1 MEAKRSLRASL
12 FAACAVAVAMAAPAP
27 KAEAQGIPQNIP
39 RKELLIL
46 ENPEGTIKNAGWFNI
61 WAINAGSQSN
71 GLQQAALD
79 TLWYIDPEKG
89 LDGVWDNSLA
99 SDKPVYNADFTQ
111 MTVKLRRGLFW
122 SDGVEFTSADVKAT
136 VDIQIKNPSMRFS
149 AVLNN
154 NVASVEA
161 PDEATVIFK
170 LKKPNSRF
178 HTNFTVRWG
187 AIWIL
192 PKHVFEKVEDPVK
205 FDFNK
210 PVTLGAYVLHS
221 YDPDGKWY
229 IWQRREDWK
238 RTSLGRYGEPGPK
251 YLAYVDPGPPD
262 KRVIAQLNHE
272 LDVIHDIAPEGMFTL
287 AKQSKSTRAWF
298 KGFPFA
304 HPDPTL
310 AGVIFNT
317 QVDHFKNRDVRW
329 ALTLMMDVKA
339 VVMAAYRGAATISA
353 IAVPPTG
360 GHPEAYHQPMES
372 WLTTFE
378 IDTGKRKIK
387 PYDATFGK
395 QITDMLRPSMG
406 DQIPT
411 DPAEIARGFGR
422 GWWKTDQ
429 QAATELLE
437 KAGYKKVSGQWMGPD
452 GKPFTVRLMVE
463 GDLRPV
469 MTRAGT
475 MIVQQW
481 KQAGIDAKI
490 DVAQG
495 TLLTRR
501 AAGDFDAF
509 IGWSVETWGGHQ
521 DLSYF
526 MDSWHSQF
534 LAEPGKPQPLRN
546 WQRWSNPELDKI
558 IEQTR
563 TIDFDDPKGVEL
575 GRDYVKLMTREMPII
590 PIMAY
595 NVFTA
600 MDHTYWTGFPT
611 AENPYAN
618 PVTNWGNSRYMF
630 VRLKPAN

>member
-1 MEAKRSLRASL
+1 MTRLRAWL
-12 FAACAVAVAMAAPAP
+12 LAAAILAAMPLSPMPAT
-27 KAEAQGIPQNIP
+27 AQGIPQNIP
-39 RKELLIL
+39 RNELLIL

-89 LDGVWDNSLA
+89 LDGPWYNSLA
-99 SDKPVYNADFTQ
+99 ADKPVYNADFTEMQ
-111 MTVKLRRGLFW
+111 VKLRRGLFW
-122 SDGVEFTSADVKAT
+122 SDGVEFSSADVKAT
-136 VDIQIKNPSMRFS
+136 VDIQVKNANMRFS
-149 AVLNN
+149 AVLAN
-154 NVASVEA
+154 NVAAVEA
-161 PDEATVIFK
+161 PDAETVIFK

-192 PKHVFEKVEDPVK
+192 PKHVFDKVEDPLK

-210 PVTLGAYVLHS
+210 PVTLGAYTLQS
-221 YDPDGKWY
+221 FDPDGKWY
-229 IWQRREDWK
+229 IWQLREDWQ
-238 RTSLGRYGEPGPK
+238 RTSLGSLGKPGPK
-251 YLAYVDPGPPD
+251 YLAYIDPGPPD

-287 AKQSKSTRAWF
+287 AKQDKGTRAWF
-298 KGFPFA
+298 KGFPYG

-310 AGVIFNT
+310 PAVIFNT
-317 QVDHFKNRDVRW
+317 QNENLKNRDVRW
-329 ALTLMMDVKA
+329 ALALMIDIKA
-339 VVMAAYRGAATISA
+339 VSMAAYRGAATISA

-360 GHPEAYHQPMES
+360 IHPEAYHKPMEA
-372 WLTTFE
+372 WLKDFE
-378 IDTGKRKIK
+378 IDTGKSKIK
-387 PYDATFGK
+387 PYDPTVGK
-395 QITDMLRPSMG
+395 QIADMLRPSMG
-406 DQIPT
+406 DQIPS
-411 DPAEIARGFGR
+411 DPAVVANSFGL
-422 GWWKTDQ
+422 GWWKPNV
-429 QAATELLE
+429 AAAGELLTR
-437 KAGYKKVSGQWMGPD
+437 AGFRKQGNQWLTPD
-452 GKPFTVRLMVE
+452 GKPFVVRLMVE

-481 KQAGIDAKI
+481 KQAGIDARI

-501 AAGDFDAF
+501 AAGDFDSF

-534 LAEPGKPQPLRN
+534 VAQPGQPQPLRN
-546 WQRWSNPELDKI
+546 WQRWSHPELDKI
-558 IEQTR
+558 IEDIR
-563 TIDFDDPKGVEL
+563 KIGFDDPKGIDL

-590 PIMAY
+590 PLMAY

-600 MDHTYWTGFPT
+600 MDQTYWTGYPT
-611 AENPYAN
+611 ADDPYAN

-630 VRLKPAN
+630 VRLKPTK

>member
-1 MEAKRSLRASL
+1 MTRLRAWLLAAALLVPTIS
-12 FAACAVAVAMAAPAP
+12 FAPVSAA
-27 KAEAQGIPQNIP
+27 AQGIPQNIP
-39 RKELLIL
+39 RNELLIL

-89 LDGVWDNSLA
+89 LDGPWYNSLA
-99 SDKPVYNADFTQ
+99 ADKPVYNADFTEMQ
-111 MTVKLRRGLFW
+111 VKLRRGLFW
-122 SDGVEFTSADVKAT
+122 SDGVEFSSADVKAT
-136 VDIQIKNPSMRFS
+136 VDIQVKNTNMRFS
-149 AVLNN
+149 AVLAN

-161 PDEATVIFK
+161 PDAETVIFK

-192 PKHVFEKVEDPVK
+192 PKHIFDKVEDPLK

-210 PVTLGAYVLHS
+210 PVTLGAYTLQS
-221 YDPDGKWY
+221 FDPDGKWY
-229 IWQRREDWK
+229 IWQLREDWQ
-238 RTSLGRYGEPGPK
+238 RTSLGSLGKPGPK

-287 AKQSKSTRAWF
+287 AKQDKGTRAWF
-298 KGFPFA
+298 KGFPYG

-310 AGVIFNT
+310 PAVIFNT
-317 QVDHFKNRDVRW
+317 QNENLKNRDVRW
-329 ALTLMMDVKA
+329 ALALMIDVKA
-339 VVMAAYRGAATISA
+339 VSMAAYRGAATISA

-360 GHPEAYHQPMES
+360 IHPEAYHKPMEA
-372 WLTTFE
+372 WLKDFE
-378 IDTGKRKIK
+378 IDTGKSKVK
-387 PYDATFGK
+387 PYDPTVGK
-395 QITDMLRPSMG
+395 QIADMLRPSMG
-406 DQIPT
+406 DQIPS
-411 DPAEIARGFGR
+411 DPAVVANSFGL
-422 GWWKTDQ
+422 GWWKTNV
-429 QAATELLE
+429 AAAGELLTR
-437 KAGYKKVSGQWMGPD
+437 AGFRKQGNQWLTPD
-452 GKPFTVRLMVE
+452 GKPFVVRLMVE

-481 KQAGIDAKI
+481 KQAGIDARI

-534 LAEPGKPQPLRN
+534 VAQPGQPQPLRN
-546 WQRWSNPELDKI
+546 WQRWTHPELDKI
-558 IEQTR
+558 IEDIR
-563 TIDFDDPKGVEL
+563 KIGFDDPKGVEL

-590 PIMAY
+590 PLMAY

-600 MDHTYWTGFPT
+600 MDQTYWTGFPT
-611 AENPYAN
+611 ADDPYAN

-630 VRLKPAN
+630 VRLKPAK

>member
-1 MEAKRSLRASL
+1 MTRLRAWL
-12 FAACAVAVAMAAPAP
+12 LAAALLAATMPLSPAPA
-27 KAEAQGIPQNIP
+27 AAQGIPQNIP
-39 RKELLIL
+39 RNELLIL

-89 LDGVWDNSLA
+89 LDGPWYNSLA
-99 SDKPVYNADFTQ
+99 ADKPVYNADFTEMQ
-111 MTVKLRRGLFW
+111 VKLRRGLFW
-122 SDGVEFTSADVKAT
+122 SDGVEFSSADVKAT
-136 VDIQIKNPSMRFS
+136 VDIQVKNANMRFS
-149 AVLNN
+149 AVLAN

-161 PDEATVIFK
+161 PDAETVIFK

-192 PKHVFEKVEDPVK
+192 PKHVFDKVEDPLK

-210 PVTLGAYVLHS
+210 PVTLGAYTLQS
-221 YDPDGKWY
+221 FDPDGKWY
-229 IWQRREDWK
+229 IWQLRDDWQ
-238 RTSLGRYGEPGPK
+238 RTSLGSLGKPGPK

-287 AKQSKSTRAWF
+287 AKQDKGTRAWF
-298 KGFPFA
+298 KGFPYG

-310 AGVIFNT
+310 PAVIFNT
-317 QVDHFKNRDVRW
+317 QNENLKNRDVRW
-329 ALTLMMDVKA
+329 ALALMIDVKA
-339 VVMAAYRGAATISA
+339 VSMAAYRGAATISA

-360 GHPEAYHQPMES
+360 IHPEAYHKPMEA
-372 WLTTFE
+372 WLKDFE
-378 IDTGKRKIK
+378 IDTGKSKVK
-387 PYDATFGK
+387 PYDPTVGK
-395 QITDMLRPSMG
+395 QIADLLRPSMG
-406 DQIPT
+406 EQIPS
-411 DPAEIARGFGR
+411 DPAVIANSFGL
-422 GWWKTDQ
+422 GWWKTNV
-429 QAATELLE
+429 AAAGELLTR
-437 KAGYKKVSGQWMGPD
+437 AGFRKQGNQWLTPD
-452 GKPFTVRLMVE
+452 GKPFVVRLMVE

-481 KQAGIDAKI
+481 KQAGIDARI

-534 LAEPGKPQPLRN
+534 VAPPGQPQPLRN
-546 WQRWSNPELDKI
+546 WQRWTHPELDKI
-558 IEQTR
+558 IEDIR
-563 TIDFDDPKGVEL
+563 RIGFDDPKGVEL

-590 PIMAY
+590 PLMAY

-600 MDHTYWTGFPT
+600 MDQTYWTGYPT
-611 AENPYAN
+611 SDDPYAN

-630 VRLKPAN
+630 VRLKPAK

>member
-1 MEAKRSLRASL
+1 MTRLRAWL
-12 FAACAVAVAMAAPAP
+12 LAAALLAATMPLSPAPAT
-27 KAEAQGIPQNIP
+27 AQGIPQNIP
-39 RKELLIL
+39 RNELLIL

-89 LDGVWDNSLA
+89 LDGPWYNSLA
-99 SDKPVYNADFTQ
+99 ADKPVYNADFTEMQ
-111 MTVKLRRGLFW
+111 VKLRRGLFW
-122 SDGVEFTSADVKAT
+122 SDGVEFSSADVKAT
-136 VDIQIKNPSMRFS
+136 VDIQVKNANMRFS
-149 AVLNN
+149 AVLAN
-154 NVASVEA
+154 NVALVEA
-161 PDEATVIFK
+161 PDAETVIFK

-192 PKHVFEKVEDPVK
+192 PKHVFDKIEDPLK

-210 PVTLGAYVLHS
+210 PVTLGAYTLHS
-221 YDPDGKWY
+221 FDPDGKWY
-229 IWQRREDWK
+229 IWQLREDWQ
-238 RTSLGRYGEPGPK
+238 RTSLGSLGKPGPK
-251 YLAYVDPGPPD
+251 YLAYIDPGPPD

-287 AKQSKSTRAWF
+287 AKQDKGTRAWF
-298 KGFPFA
+298 KGFPYG

-310 AGVIFNT
+310 PAVIFNT
-317 QVDHFKNRDVRW
+317 QNENLKNRDVRW
-329 ALTLMMDVKA
+329 ALALMIDVKA
-339 VVMAAYRGAATISA
+339 VSMAAYRGAATISA

-360 GHPEAYHQPMES
+360 IHPEAYHKPMEA
-372 WLTTFE
+372 WLKDFE
-378 IDTGKRKIK
+378 IDTGKSKFK
-387 PYDATFGK
+387 PYDPTVGK
-395 QITDMLRPSMG
+395 QIADLLRPSMG
-406 DQIPT
+406 EQIPS
-411 DPAEIARGFGR
+411 DPAVIANSFGL
-422 GWWKTDQ
+422 GWWKTNV
-429 QAATELLE
+429 AAAGELLTR
-437 KAGYKKVSGQWMGPD
+437 AGFRKQGNQWLTPD
-452 GKPFTVRLMVE
+452 GKPFVVRLMVE

-481 KQAGIDAKI
+481 KQAGIDARI

-501 AAGDFDAF
+501 AAGDFDSF

-534 LAEPGKPQPLRN
+534 VAQPGQPQPLRN
-546 WQRWSNPELDKI
+546 WQRWSHPELDKI
-558 IEQTR
+558 IEDIR
-563 TIDFDDPKGVEL
+563 RIGFDDPKGVEL

-590 PIMAY
+590 PLMAY

-600 MDHTYWTGFPT
+600 MDQTYWTGYPT
-611 AENPYAN
+611 SDNPYAN

-630 VRLKPAN
+630 VRLKPTK

>member
-1 MEAKRSLRASL
+1 MTRLRAWL
-12 FAACAVAVAMAAPAP
+12 LAAALLAATIPLSPAP
-27 KAEAQGIPQNIP
+27 LTAQGIPQNIP
-39 RKELLIL
+39 RNELLIL

-89 LDGVWDNSLA
+89 LDGPWYNSLA
-99 SDKPVYNADFTQ
+99 ADKPVYNADFTEMQ
-111 MTVKLRRGLFW
+111 VKLRRGLFW
-122 SDGVEFTSADVKAT
+122 SDGVEFSSADVKAT
-136 VDIQIKNPSMRFS
+136 VDIQVKNTNMRFS
-149 AVLNN
+149 AVLAN

-161 PDEATVIFK
+161 PDAETVIFK

-192 PKHVFEKVEDPVK
+192 PKHVFDKVEDPLK

-210 PVTLGAYVLHS
+210 PVTLGAYTLQS
-221 YDPDGKWY
+221 FDPDGKWY
-229 IWQRREDWK
+229 IWQLRDDWQ
-238 RTSLGRYGEPGPK
+238 RTSLGSLGKPGPK

-287 AKQSKSTRAWF
+287 AKQDKGTRAWF
-298 KGFPFA
+298 KGFPYG

-310 AGVIFNT
+310 PAVIFNT
-317 QVDHFKNRDVRW
+317 QSENLKNRDVRW
-329 ALTLMMDVKA
+329 ALALMIDVKA
-339 VVMAAYRGAATISA
+339 VSMAAYRGAATISA

-360 GHPEAYHQPMES
+360 IHPEAYHKPMEA
-372 WLTTFE
+372 WLKDFE
-378 IDTGKRKIK
+378 IDTGKSKVK
-387 PYDATFGK
+387 PYDPTVGK
-395 QITDMLRPSMG
+395 QIADLLRPSMG
-406 DQIPT
+406 DQIPS
-411 DPAEIARGFGR
+411 DPAVIANSFGL
-422 GWWKTDQ
+422 GWWKTNV
-429 QAATELLE
+429 AAAGELLTR
-437 KAGYKKVSGQWMGPD
+437 AGYRKQGNQWLTPD
-452 GKPFTVRLMVE
+452 GKPFVVKLMVE

-481 KQAGIDAKI
+481 KQAGIDARI

-534 LAEPGKPQPLRN
+534 VAQPGQPQPLRN
-546 WQRWSNPELDKI
+546 WQRWTHPELDKI
-558 IEQTR
+558 IEDIR
-563 TIDFDDPKGVEL
+563 KIGFDDPKGVEL

-590 PIMAY
+590 PLMAY

-600 MDHTYWTGFPT
+600 MDQTYWTGFPT
-611 AENPYAN
+611 ADDPYAN

-630 VRLKPAN
+630 VRLKPAK

>member
-1 MEAKRSLRASL
+1 MGRLYTAFLAIVMALSLVTFTSKN
-12 FAACAVAVAMAAPAP
+12 V
-27 KAEAQGIPQNIP
+27 EAQGIPQNIP

-89 LDGVWDNSLA
+89 IDGAWDNSLA
-99 SDKPVYNADFTQ
+99 ADKPMYNNDFTE
-111 MTVKLRRGLFW
+111 MRVKLRKGIFW

-136 VDIQIKNPSMRFS
+136 VDLQIKNPNMRFS
-149 AVLNN
+149 AVLRN

-161 PDEATVIFK
+161 PDAETVIFK
-170 LKKPNSRF
+170 LQKPNSRF

-192 PKHVFEKVEDPVK
+192 PKHIFEKVEDPTK

-210 PVTLGAYVLHS
+210 PVSLSAYTLHS
-221 YDPDGKWY
+221 FDPDGKWY
-229 IWQRREDWK
+229 IWQLRDDWQ
-238 RTSLGRYGEPGPK
+238 RTSLGRFGKPGPK
-251 YLAYVDPGPPD
+251 YLAYVDPGPPE

-287 AKQSKSTRAWF
+287 AKQSKSTKAWF
-298 KGFPFA
+298 KGFPYG

-310 AGVIFNT
+310 ASVIFNT
-317 QVDHFKNRDVRW
+317 QNESLKNRDVRW
-329 ALTLMMDVKA
+329 ALALMIDIRA
-339 VVMAAYRGAATISA
+339 VTMAAYRGAATISA
-353 IAVPPTG
+353 IPVPPTG
-360 GHPEAYHQPMES
+360 IHPDAYHKPLES
-372 WLTTFE
+372 WVKDFE
-378 IDTGKRKIK
+378 IDTGKSKHK
-387 PYDATFGK
+387 PYDPNVSK
-395 QITDMLRPSMG
+395 QIAEMLRPSMG
-406 DQIPT
+406 DQIPK
-411 DPAEIARGFGR
+411 DEKEIKDSFGL
-422 GWWKTDQ
+422 GWWKTNLD
-429 QAATELLE
+429 AATELLE
-437 KAGYKKVSGQWMGPD
+437 RAGYKKQANQWMTPD
-452 GKPFTVRLMVE
+452 GKPFTIRLMVE

-481 KQAGIDAKI
+481 KQAGIDARV

-526 MDSWHSQF
+526 MDSWHSAF
-534 LAEPGKPQPLRN
+534 VAEPGKSQPLRN
-546 WQRWSNPELDKI
+546 WQRWSHPELDGI
-558 IEQTR
+558 IEKIR
-563 TIDFDDPKGVEL
+563 KIGFDDPKGIEL
-575 GRDYVKLMTREMPII
+575 GHDYVKLVTREMPFI
-590 PIMAY
+590 PLMAY

-611 AENPYAN
+611 SDNPYAN

-630 VRLKPAN
+630 VKLKPAN

>member
-1 MEAKRSLRASL
+1 MRRLRAVLLAASL
-12 FAACAVAVAMAAPAP
+12 LGSLTALSAAPVA
-27 KAEAQGIPQNIP
+27 AQGIPQNIP

-89 LDGVWDNSLA
+89 LDGAWDNSLA
-99 SDKPVYNADFTQ
+99 ADKPVYNADFTEMQ
-111 MTVKLRRGLFW
+111 VKLRRGLFW

-136 VDIQIKNPSMRFS
+136 VDIQIKNPGMRFS
-149 AVLNN
+149 AVLAN
-154 NVASVEA
+154 NVASVET
-161 PDEATVIFK
+161 PDAETVIFK

-192 PKHVFEKVEDPVK
+192 PKHVFEKVEDPAK

-210 PVTLGAYVLHS
+210 PVSLGAYTLQS
-221 YDPDGKWY
+221 FDPDGKWY
-229 IWQRREDWK
+229 IWQLREDWQ
-238 RTSLGRYGEPGPK
+238 RTSLGRHGKPGPK
-251 YLAYVDPGPPD
+251 YLAYIDPGPPD

-287 AKQSKSTRAWF
+287 AKQDKGTRAWF
-298 KGFPFA
+298 KGFPYG

-310 AGVIFNT
+310 PAVIFNT
-317 QVDHFKNRDVRW
+317 QNETLKNRDVRW
-329 ALTLMMDVKA
+329 ALALMIDVKA
-339 VVMAAYRGAATISA
+339 VTMAAYRGAATISA

-360 GHPEAYHQPMES
+360 IHPEAYHKPMEA
-372 WLTTFE
+372 WLKDFE
-378 IDTGKRKIK
+378 IDTGTSKIK
-387 PYDATFGK
+387 PYDPTVGK
-395 QITDMLRPSMG
+395 QIADMLRPSMG
-406 DQIPT
+406 DQIPS
-411 DPAEIARGFGR
+411 DPAVIANSFGL
-422 GWWKTDQ
+422 GWWKPNV
-429 QAATELLE
+429 AAAGELLTR
-437 KAGYKKVSGQWMGPD
+437 AGFRKQGNQWLTPD

-481 KQAGIDAKI
+481 KQAGIDARI

-534 LAEPGKPQPLRN
+534 VAQPGQPQPLRN
-546 WQRWSNPELDKI
+546 WQRWSHPELDKI
-558 IEQTR
+558 IEDIR
-563 TIDFDDPKGVEL
+563 KIGFDDPKGVEL

-590 PIMAY
+590 PLMAY

-600 MDHTYWTGFPT
+600 MDQTFWTGYPT
-611 AENPYAN
+611 ADDPYAN

-630 VRLKPAN
+630 VRLKPAK

>member
-1 MEAKRSLRASL
+1 MGRLYTAFLAIVMALSLVTFTSKN
-12 FAACAVAVAMAAPAP
+12 V
-27 KAEAQGIPQNIP
+27 EAQGIPQNIP

-89 LDGVWDNSLA
+89 IDGAWDNSLA
-99 SDKPVYNADFTQ
+99 ADKPMYNNDFTE
-111 MTVKLRRGLFW
+111 MRVKLRKGIFW

-136 VDIQIKNPSMRFS
+136 VDLQIKNPNMRFS
-149 AVLNN
+149 AVLRN

-161 PDEATVIFK
+161 PDAETVIFK
-170 LKKPNSRF
+170 LQKPNSRF

-192 PKHVFEKVEDPVK
+192 PKHIFEKVEDPTK

-210 PVTLGAYVLHS
+210 PVSLSAYTLHS
-221 YDPDGKWY
+221 FDPDGKWY
-229 IWQRREDWK
+229 IWQLRDDWQ
-238 RTSLGRYGEPGPK
+238 RTSLGRFGKPGPK
-251 YLAYVDPGPPD
+251 YLAYVDPGPPE

-287 AKQSKSTRAWF
+287 AKQSKSTKAWF
-298 KGFPFA
+298 KGFPYG

-310 AGVIFNT
+310 ASVIFNT
-317 QVDHFKNRDVRW
+317 QNESLKNRDVRW
-329 ALTLMMDVKA
+329 ALALMIDIRA
-339 VVMAAYRGAATISA
+339 VTMAAYRGAATISA
-353 IAVPPTG
+353 IPVPPTG
-360 GHPEAYHQPMES
+360 IHPDAYHKPLES
-372 WLTTFE
+372 WVKDFE
-378 IDTGKRKIK
+378 IDTGKSKHK
-387 PYDATFGK
+387 PYDPNVSK
-395 QITDMLRPSMG
+395 QIAEMLRPSMG
-406 DQIPT
+406 DQIPK
-411 DPAEIARGFGR
+411 DEKEIKDSFGL
-422 GWWKTDQ
+422 GWWKTNLD
-429 QAATELLE
+429 AATELLE
-437 KAGYKKVSGQWMGPD
+437 RAGYKKQANQWMTPD
-452 GKPFTVRLMVE
+452 GKPFTIRLMVE

-481 KQAGIDAKI
+481 KQAGIDARV

-526 MDSWHSQF
+526 MDSWHSAF
-534 LAEPGKPQPLRN
+534 VAEPGKPQPLRN
-546 WQRWSNPELDKI
+546 WQRWSHPELDGI
-558 IEQTR
+558 IEKIR
-563 TIDFDDPKGVEL
+563 KIGFDDPKGIEL
-575 GRDYVKLMTREMPII
+575 GHDYVKLVTREMPFI
-590 PIMAY
+590 PLMAY

-611 AENPYAN
+611 SDNPYAN

-630 VRLKPAN
+630 VKLKPAN

>member
-1 MEAKRSLRASL
+1 MGRLYTAFLAIVMALSLVTFTSKN
-12 FAACAVAVAMAAPAP
+12 V
-27 KAEAQGIPQNIP
+27 EAQGIPQNIP

-89 LDGVWDNSLA
+89 IDGAWDNSLA
-99 SDKPVYNADFTQ
+99 ADKPMYNNDFTE
-111 MTVKLRRGLFW
+111 MRVKLRKGIFW
-122 SDGVEFTSADVKAT
+122 SDGVEFTSTDVKAT
-136 VDIQIKNPSMRFS
+136 VDLQIKNPNMRFS
-149 AVLNN
+149 AVLRN

-161 PDEATVIFK
+161 PDAETVIFK
-170 LKKPNSRF
+170 LQKPNSRF

-192 PKHVFEKVEDPVK
+192 PKHIFEKVEDPTK

-210 PVTLGAYVLHS
+210 PVSLSAYTLHS
-221 YDPDGKWY
+221 FDPDGKWY
-229 IWQRREDWK
+229 IWQLRDDWQ
-238 RTSLGRYGEPGPK
+238 RTSLGRFGKPGPK
-251 YLAYVDPGPPD
+251 YLAYVDPGPPE

-287 AKQSKSTRAWF
+287 AKQSKSTKAWF
-298 KGFPFA
+298 KGFPYG

-310 AGVIFNT
+310 ASVIFNT
-317 QVDHFKNRDVRW
+317 QNESLKNRDVRW
-329 ALTLMMDVKA
+329 ALALMIDIRA
-339 VVMAAYRGAATISA
+339 VTMAAYRGAATISA
-353 IAVPPTG
+353 IPVPPTG
-360 GHPEAYHQPMES
+360 IHPDAYHKPLES
-372 WLTTFE
+372 WVKDFE
-378 IDTGKRKIK
+378 IDTGKSKHK
-387 PYDATFGK
+387 PYDPNVSK
-395 QITDMLRPSMG
+395 QIAEMLRPSMG
-406 DQIPT
+406 DQIPK
-411 DPAEIARGFGR
+411 DEKEIKDSFGL
-422 GWWKTDQ
+422 GWWKTNLD
-429 QAATELLE
+429 AATELLE
-437 KAGYKKVSGQWMGPD
+437 RAGYKKQANQWMTPD
-452 GKPFTVRLMVE
+452 GKPFTIRLMVE

-481 KQAGIDAKI
+481 KQAGIDARV

-526 MDSWHSQF
+526 MDSWHSAF
-534 LAEPGKPQPLRN
+534 VAEPGKPQPLRN
-546 WQRWSNPELDKI
+546 WQRWSHPELDGI
-558 IEQTR
+558 IEKIR
-563 TIDFDDPKGVEL
+563 KIGFDDPKGIEL
-575 GRDYVKLMTREMPII
+575 GHDYVKLVTREMPFI
-590 PIMAY
+590 PLMAY

-611 AENPYAN
+611 SDNPYAN

-630 VRLKPAN
+630 VKLKPAN

>member
-1 MEAKRSLRASL
+1 MTRLRAWL
-12 FAACAVAVAMAAPAP
+12 LAAALLAPAIP
-27 KAEAQGIPQNIP
+27 FLPTLSAAQGVPQSIP

-89 LDGVWDNSLA
+89 LDGAWDNSLA
-99 SDKPVYNADFTQ
+99 AEKPVYNADFTE
-111 MTVKLRRGLFW
+111 MRVKLRRGLFW

-136 VDIQIKNPSMRFS
+136 VDIQIKNPNMRFS
-149 AVLNN
+149 AVLAN
-154 NVASVEA
+154 NVASVDT
-161 PDEATVIFK
+161 PDAETVIFK
-170 LKKPNSRF
+170 LKKSNSRF

-192 PKHVFEKVEDPVK
+192 PKHVFEKVEDPAK

-210 PVTLGAYVLHS
+210 PVSLGAYTLHS
-221 YDPDGKWY
+221 FDPDGKWY
-229 IWQRREDWK
+229 IWQLREDWQ
-238 RTSLGRYGEPGPK
+238 RSSLGRHGKPGPK
-251 YLAYVDPGPPD
+251 YLAYIDPGPPD

-287 AKQSKSTRAWF
+287 AKQDKGTRAWF
-298 KGFPFA
+298 KGFPYG

-310 AGVIFNT
+310 PAVIFNT
-317 QVDHFKNRDVRW
+317 QHEQLKNRDVRW
-329 ALTLMMDVKA
+329 ALALMIDVKA
-339 VVMAAYRGAATISA
+339 VTMAAYRGAATISA

-360 GHPEAYHQPMES
+360 IHPEAYHKPMEA
-372 WLTTFE
+372 WLKDFE
-378 IDTGKRKIK
+378 IDTGKSKIK
-387 PYDATFGK
+387 PYDPTVGK
-395 QITDMLRPSMG
+395 QIADMLRPSMG
-406 DQIPT
+406 DQIPS
-411 DPAEIARGFGR
+411 DPAVIDKSFGL
-422 GWWKTDQ
+422 GWWKTNV
-429 QAATELLE
+429 AAAGELLTR
-437 KAGYKKVSGQWMGPD
+437 AGFRKQGNQWLTPD
-452 GKPFTVRLMVE
+452 GKPFVVRLMVE

-481 KQAGIDAKI
+481 KQAGVDARI

-534 LAEPGKPQPLRN
+534 VAPPGQPQPLRN
-546 WQRWSNPELDKI
+546 WQRWSHPELDKI
-558 IEQTR
+558 IEDIR
-563 TIDFDDPKGVEL
+563 KIDFDDPRGVEL

-590 PIMAY
+590 PLMAY

-600 MDHTYWTGFPT
+600 MDQTYWKGYPT
-611 AENPYAN
+611 ADDPYAN

>member
-1 MEAKRSLRASL
+1 MTRLRAWL
-12 FAACAVAVAMAAPAP
+12 LAAAILAATMPLSPVPAT
-27 KAEAQGIPQNIP
+27 AQGIPQNIP
-39 RKELLIL
+39 RNELLIL

-89 LDGVWDNSLA
+89 LDGPWYNSLA
-99 SDKPVYNADFTQ
+99 ADKPVYNADFTEMQ
-111 MTVKLRRGLFW
+111 VKLRRGLFW
-122 SDGVEFTSADVKAT
+122 SDGVEFSSADVKAT
-136 VDIQIKNPSMRFS
+136 VDIQVKNANMRFS
-149 AVLNN
+149 AVLAN
-154 NVASVEA
+154 NVAAVEA
-161 PDEATVIFK
+161 PDAETVIFK

-192 PKHVFEKVEDPVK
+192 PKHVFDKAGDPLK

-210 PVTLGAYVLHS
+210 PVTLGAYTLHS
-221 YDPDGKWY
+221 FDPDGKWY
-229 IWQRREDWK
+229 IWQLREDWQ
-238 RTSLGRYGEPGPK
+238 RTSLGSLGKPGPK

-287 AKQSKSTRAWF
+287 AKQDKGTRAWF
-298 KGFPFA
+298 KGFPYG

-310 AGVIFNT
+310 PAVIFNT
-317 QVDHFKNRDVRW
+317 QNENLKNRDVRW
-329 ALTLMMDVKA
+329 ALALMIDVKA
-339 VVMAAYRGAATISA
+339 VSMAAYRGAATISA

-360 GHPEAYHQPMES
+360 IHPEAYHKPMEA
-372 WLTTFE
+372 WLKDFE
-378 IDTGKRKIK
+378 IDTGKSKIK
-387 PYDATFGK
+387 PYDPTVGK
-395 QITDMLRPSMG
+395 QIADMLRPSMG
-406 DQIPT
+406 DQIPS
-411 DPAEIARGFGR
+411 DPAVVANSFGL
-422 GWWKTDQ
+422 GWWKPNV
-429 QAATELLE
+429 AAAGELLTR
-437 KAGYKKVSGQWMGPD
+437 AGFRKQGNQWLTPD
-452 GKPFTVRLMVE
+452 GKPFTIRLMVE

-481 KQAGIDAKI
+481 KQAGIDARI

-501 AAGDFDAF
+501 AAGDFDSF

-534 LAEPGKPQPLRN
+534 VAQPGQPQPLRN
-546 WQRWSNPELDKI
+546 WQRWSHPELDKI
-558 IEQTR
+558 IEDIR
-563 TIDFDDPKGVEL
+563 KIGFDDPKGIEL

-590 PIMAY
+590 PLMAY

-600 MDHTYWTGFPT
+600 MDQTYWTGYPT
-611 AENPYAN
+611 ADDPYAN

-630 VRLKPAN
+630 VRLKPTK

>member
-1 MEAKRSLRASL
+1 MGRLYTAFLAIVMALSLVTFTSKN
-12 FAACAVAVAMAAPAP
+12 V
-27 KAEAQGIPQNIP
+27 EAQGIPQNIP

-89 LDGVWDNSLA
+89 IDGAWDNSLA
-99 SDKPVYNADFTQ
+99 ADKPMYNNDFTE
-111 MTVKLRRGLFW
+111 MRVKLRKGIFW

-136 VDIQIKNPSMRFS
+136 VDLQIKNPNMRFS
-149 AVLNN
+149 AVLRN

-161 PDEATVIFK
+161 PDAETVIFK
-170 LKKPNSRF
+170 LQKPNSRF

-192 PKHVFEKVEDPVK
+192 PKHIFEKVEDPTK

-210 PVTLGAYVLHS
+210 PVSLSAYTLHS
-221 YDPDGKWY
+221 FDPDGKWY
-229 IWQRREDWK
+229 IWQLRDDWQ
-238 RTSLGRYGEPGPK
+238 RTSLGRFGKPGPK
-251 YLAYVDPGPPD
+251 YLAYVDPGPPE

-287 AKQSKSTRAWF
+287 AKQSKSTKAWF
-298 KGFPFA
+298 KGFPYG

-310 AGVIFNT
+310 ASVIFNT
-317 QVDHFKNRDVRW
+317 QNESLKNRDVRW
-329 ALTLMMDVKA
+329 ALALMIDIRA
-339 VVMAAYRGAATISA
+339 VTMAAYRGAATISA
-353 IAVPPTG
+353 IPVPPTG
-360 GHPEAYHQPMES
+360 IHPDAYHKPLES
-372 WLTTFE
+372 WVKDFE
-378 IDTGKRKIK
+378 IETGKSKHK
-387 PYDATFGK
+387 PYDPNVSK
-395 QITDMLRPSMG
+395 QIAEMLRPSMG
-406 DQIPT
+406 DQIPK
-411 DPAEIARGFGR
+411 DEKEIKDSFGL
-422 GWWKTDQ
+422 GWWKTNLD
-429 QAATELLE
+429 AATELLE
-437 KAGYKKVSGQWMGPD
+437 RAGYKKQANQWMTPD
-452 GKPFTVRLMVE
+452 GKPFTIRLMVE

-481 KQAGIDAKI
+481 KQAGIDARV

-526 MDSWHSQF
+526 MDSWHSAF
-534 LAEPGKPQPLRN
+534 VAEPGKPQPLRN
-546 WQRWSNPELDKI
+546 WQRWSHPELDGI
-558 IEQTR
+558 IEKIR
-563 TIDFDDPKGVEL
+563 KIGFDDPKGIEL
-575 GRDYVKLMTREMPII
+575 GHDYVKLVTREMPFI
-590 PIMAY
+590 PLMAY

-611 AENPYAN
+611 SDNPYAN

-630 VRLKPAN
+630 VKLKPAN

>member
-1 MEAKRSLRASL
+1 MTRLRAWL
-12 FAACAVAVAMAAPAP
+12 LAAAILAATMPLSPGPAT
-27 KAEAQGIPQNIP
+27 AQGIPQNIP
-39 RKELLIL
+39 RNELLIL

-89 LDGVWDNSLA
+89 LDGPWYNSLA
-99 SDKPVYNADFTQ
+99 ADKPVYNADFTEMQ
-111 MTVKLRRGLFW
+111 VKLRRGLFW
-122 SDGVEFTSADVKAT
+122 SDGVEFSSADVKAT
-136 VDIQIKNPSMRFS
+136 VDIQVKNANMRFS
-149 AVLNN
+149 AVLAN
-154 NVASVEA
+154 NVAAVEA
-161 PDEATVIFK
+161 PDAETVIFK

-178 HTNFTVRWG
+178 HTNFAVRWG

-192 PKHVFEKVEDPVK
+192 PKHVFDKVDDPLK

-210 PVTLGAYVLHS
+210 PVTLGAYTLHS
-221 YDPDGKWY
+221 FDPDGKWY
-229 IWQRREDWK
+229 IWQLREDWQ
-238 RTSLGRYGEPGPK
+238 RTSLGSLGKPGPK

-287 AKQSKSTRAWF
+287 AKQDKGTRAWF
-298 KGFPFA
+298 KGFPYG

-310 AGVIFNT
+310 PAVIFNT
-317 QVDHFKNRDVRW
+317 QNENLKNRDVRW
-329 ALTLMMDVKA
+329 ALALMIDVKA
-339 VVMAAYRGAATISA
+339 VSMAAYRGAATISA

-360 GHPEAYHQPMES
+360 IHPEAYHKPMEA
-372 WLTTFE
+372 WLKDFE
-378 IDTGKRKIK
+378 IDTGKSKIK
-387 PYDATFGK
+387 PYDPSVGK
-395 QITDMLRPSMG
+395 QIADMLRPSMG
-406 DQIPT
+406 DQIPS
-411 DPAEIARGFGR
+411 DPAVVANSFGL
-422 GWWKTDQ
+422 GWWKPNV
-429 QAATELLE
+429 AAAGELLMR
-437 KAGYKKVSGQWMGPD
+437 AGFRKQGNQWLTAE
-452 GKPFTVRLMVE
+452 GKPFTIRLMVE

-481 KQAGIDAKI
+481 KQAGIDARI

-501 AAGDFDAF
+501 AAGDFDSF

-534 LAEPGKPQPLRN
+534 VAQPGQPQPLRN
-546 WQRWSNPELDKI
+546 WQRWSHPELDKI
-558 IEQTR
+558 IEDIR
-563 TIDFDDPKGVEL
+563 KIGFDDPKGIEL

-590 PIMAY
+590 PLMAY

-600 MDHTYWTGFPT
+600 MDQTYWTGYPT
-611 AENPYAN
+611 ADDPYAN

-630 VRLKPAN
+630 VRLKPTK

>member
-1 MEAKRSLRASL
+1 MTRLRAVLLAASL
-12 FAACAVAVAMAAPAP
+12 LGPLTVFLPAP
-27 KAEAQGIPQNIP
+27 VAAQGIPQNIP

-89 LDGVWDNSLA
+89 LDGAWDNSLA
-99 SDKPVYNADFTQ
+99 ADKPVYNADFTEMQ
-111 MTVKLRRGLFW
+111 VKLRRGLFW

-136 VDIQIKNPSMRFS
+136 VDIQVKNPSMRFS
-149 AVLNN
+149 AVLAN
-154 NVASVEA
+154 NVASVET
-161 PDEATVIFK
+161 PDAETVIFK

-192 PKHVFEKVEDPVK
+192 PKHVFEKVEDPAK

-210 PVTLGAYVLHS
+210 PVSLGAYTLHS
-221 YDPDGKWY
+221 FDPDGKWY
-229 IWQRREDWK
+229 IWQLRDDWQ
-238 RTSLGRYGEPGPK
+238 RTSLGRHGKPGPK
-251 YLAYVDPGPPD
+251 YLAYIDPGPPD

-287 AKQSKSTRAWF
+287 AKQDKGTRAWF
-298 KGFPFA
+298 KGFPYG

-310 AGVIFNT
+310 PAVIFNT
-317 QVDHFKNRDVRW
+317 QNENLKNRDVRW
-329 ALTLMMDVKA
+329 ALALMIDVKA
-339 VVMAAYRGAATISA
+339 VTMAAYRGAATISA

-360 GHPEAYHQPMES
+360 IHPEAYHKPMEA
-372 WLTTFE
+372 WLKDFE
-378 IDTGKRKIK
+378 IDTGKSKIK
-387 PYDATFGK
+387 PYDPTVGK
-395 QITDMLRPSMG
+395 QIADMLRPSMG
-406 DQIPT
+406 DQIPS
-411 DPAEIARGFGR
+411 DPAVIANSFGL
-422 GWWKTDQ
+422 GWWKSNVV
-429 QAATELLE
+429 AAGELLTR
-437 KAGYKKVSGQWMGPD
+437 AGFRKQGNQWLTPD
-452 GKPFTVRLMVE
+452 GKPFVVRLMVE

-481 KQAGIDAKI
+481 KQAGIDARI

-534 LAEPGKPQPLRN
+534 VAQPGQPQPLRN
-546 WQRWSNPELDKI
+546 WQRWSHPELDKI
-558 IEQTR
+558 IEDIR
-563 TIDFDDPKGVEL
+563 KIGFDDPKGVEL

-590 PIMAY
+590 PLMAY

-600 MDHTYWTGFPT
+600 MDQTYWKGYPT
-611 AENPYAN
+611 ADDPYAN

>member
-1 MEAKRSLRASL
+1 MTRLRAWLLAASL
-12 FAACAVAVAMAAPAP
+12 LAPAMQLSP
-27 KAEAQGIPQNIP
+27 TPAAAQGIPQNIP

-89 LDGVWDNSLA
+89 LDGAWDNSLA
-99 SDKPVYNADFTQ
+99 ADKPVYNADFTE
-111 MTVKLRRGLFW
+111 MRVKLRRGLFW
-122 SDGVEFTSADVKAT
+122 SDGVEFSSADVKAT
-136 VDIQIKNPSMRFS
+136 VDVQIKNPNMRFS
-149 AVLNN
+149 AVLAN

-161 PDEATVIFK
+161 PDAETVIFK

-192 PKHVFEKVEDPVK
+192 PKHVFEKVDDPSK

-210 PVTLGAYVLHS
+210 PVSLGAYTLNS
-221 YDPDGKWY
+221 FDPDGKWY
-229 IWQRREDWK
+229 IWQLREDWQ
-238 RTSLGRYGEPGPK
+238 RSSLGRYGKPGPK

-287 AKQSKSTRAWF
+287 AKQDKGTRAWF
-298 KGFPFA
+298 KGFPYG

-310 AGVIFNT
+310 PAVIFNT
-317 QVDHFKNRDVRW
+317 QNENLKNRDVRW
-329 ALTLMMDVKA
+329 ALALMIDVKA
-339 VVMAAYRGAATISA
+339 VTMAAYRGAATISA

-360 GHPEAYHQPMES
+360 IHPEAYHKPMEA
-372 WLTTFE
+372 WLKDFE
-378 IDTGKRKIK
+378 IDTGTSKLK
-387 PYDATFGK
+387 PYDPTVGK
-395 QITDMLRPSMG
+395 QIADMLRPSMG
-406 DQIPT
+406 EQIPT
-411 DPAEIARGFGR
+411 DPAVVANSFGL
-422 GWWKTDQ
+422 GWWKTNVT
-429 QAATELLE
+429 AAGELLTR
-437 KAGYKKVSGQWMGPD
+437 AGFRKQGNQWLTPD
-452 GKPFTVRLMVE
+452 GKPFVVRLMVE

-481 KQAGIDAKI
+481 KQAGIDARI

-534 LAEPGKPQPLRN
+534 VAPAGQPQPLRN
-546 WQRWSNPELDKI
+546 WQRWSHPDLDKI
-558 IEQTR
+558 IEDIR
-563 TIDFDDPKGVEL
+563 KIGFDDPKGVEL

-590 PIMAY
+590 PLMAY

-600 MDHTYWTGFPT
+600 MDQTYWKGYPT
-611 AENPYAN
+611 ADDPYAN

>member
-1 MEAKRSLRASL
+1 MTRLRAWLLAASL
-12 FAACAVAVAMAAPAP
+12 LVPTIPLSPMPAT
-27 KAEAQGIPQNIP
+27 AQGIPQNIP

-46 ENPEGTIKNAGWFNI
+46 ENPEGTIKNSGWFNI

-89 LDGVWDNSLA
+89 LNGAWDNSLA
-99 SDKPVYNADFTQ
+99 ADKPVYNEDFTE
-111 MTVKLRRGLFW
+111 MRVKLRRGLYW
-122 SDGVEFTSADVKAT
+122 SDGVEFSSADVKAT
-136 VDIQIKNPSMRFS
+136 VDVQIKNPGMRFS
-149 AVLNN
+149 AVLAN

-161 PDEATVIFK
+161 PDAETVIFR

-178 HTNFTVRWG
+178 HANFTVRWG

-192 PKHVFEKVEDPVK
+192 PKHVFDKVDDPVK

-210 PVTLGAYVLHS
+210 PVSLGAYTLHS
-221 YDPDGKWY
+221 FDPDGKWY
-229 IWQRREDWK
+229 IWQLREDWQ
-238 RTSLGRYGEPGPK
+238 RTSLGRHGKPGPK
-251 YLAYVDPGPPD
+251 YLAYIDPGPPD

-287 AKQSKSTRAWF
+287 AKQDKGTRAWF
-298 KGFPFA
+298 KGFPYG

-310 AGVIFNT
+310 PAVIFNT
-317 QVDHFKNRDVRW
+317 QHENLKNRDVRW
-329 ALTLMMDVKA
+329 ALALMIDVKA
-339 VVMAAYRGAATISA
+339 VTMAAYRGAATISA

-360 GHPEAYHQPMES
+360 IHPEAYHKPMEA
-372 WLTTFE
+372 WLKDFE
-378 IDTGKRKIK
+378 IDTGKSKLK
-387 PYDATFGK
+387 PYDPTVGK
-395 QITDMLRPSMG
+395 QIADMLRPSMG

-411 DPAEIARGFGR
+411 DPAVIAKSFGL
-422 GWWKTDQ
+422 GWWKPNV
-429 QAATELLE
+429 AAAGELLTR
-437 KAGYKKVSGQWMGPD
+437 AGFRKQGNQWLTPD
-452 GKPFTVRLMVE
+452 GKPFVVRLMVE

-481 KQAGIDAKI
+481 KQAGIDARI

-534 LAEPGKPQPLRN
+534 VAQPGQPQPLRN
-546 WQRWSNPELDKI
+546 WQRWSHPELDKI
-558 IEQTR
+558 IEEIR
-563 TIDFDDPKGVEL
+563 KIAFDDPKGVEL
-575 GRDYVKLMTREMPII
+575 GHDYVKLMTREMPII
-590 PIMAY
+590 PLMAY

-600 MDHTYWTGFPT
+600 MDQTYWKGYPT
-611 AENPYAN
+611 ADDPYAN

>member
-1 MEAKRSLRASL
+1 MTRLRAWL
-12 FAACAVAVAMAAPAP
+12 LAAALLAATMPLSSAPA
-27 KAEAQGIPQNIP
+27 AAQGIPQNIP
-39 RKELLIL
+39 RNELLIL

-89 LDGVWDNSLA
+89 LDGPWYNSLA
-99 SDKPVYNADFTQ
+99 TDKPVYNADFTEMQ
-111 MTVKLRRGLFW
+111 VKLRRGLFW
-122 SDGVEFTSADVKAT
+122 SDGVEFSSADVKAT
-136 VDIQIKNPSMRFS
+136 VDIQVKNANMRFS
-149 AVLNN
+149 AVLAN

-161 PDEATVIFK
+161 PDAETVIFK

-192 PKHVFEKVEDPVK
+192 PKHVFDKVEDPLK

-210 PVTLGAYVLHS
+210 PVTLGAYTLQS
-221 YDPDGKWY
+221 FDPDGKWY
-229 IWQRREDWK
+229 IWQLREDWQ
-238 RTSLGRYGEPGPK
+238 RTSLGSLGKPGPK

-287 AKQSKSTRAWF
+287 AKQDKGTRAWF
-298 KGFPFA
+298 KGFPYG

-310 AGVIFNT
+310 PAVIFNT
-317 QVDHFKNRDVRW
+317 QNENLKNRDVRW
-329 ALTLMMDVKA
+329 ALALMIDVKA
-339 VVMAAYRGAATISA
+339 VSMAAYRGAATISA

-360 GHPEAYHQPMES
+360 IHPEAYHKPMEA
-372 WLTTFE
+372 WLKDFE
-378 IDTGKRKIK
+378 IDTGTSKIK
-387 PYDATFGK
+387 PYDPTVGK
-395 QITDMLRPSMG
+395 QIADMLRPSMG
-406 DQIPT
+406 DQIPA
-411 DPAEIARGFGR
+411 DPTVIGKSFGL
-422 GWWKTDQ
+422 GWWKTNV
-429 QAATELLE
+429 AAAGELLTR
-437 KAGYKKVSGQWMGPD
+437 AGFRKQGNQWLTPD
-452 GKPFTVRLMVE
+452 GKPFVVRLMVE

-481 KQAGIDAKI
+481 KQAGIDARI

-501 AAGDFDAF
+501 AAGDFDSF

-534 LAEPGKPQPLRN
+534 VAQPGQPQPLRN
-546 WQRWSNPELDKI
+546 WQRWTHPELDKI
-558 IEQTR
+558 IEDIR
-563 TIDFDDPKGVEL
+563 RIGFDDPKGVEL

-590 PIMAY
+590 PLMAY

-600 MDHTYWTGFPT
+600 MDQTYWTGYPT
-611 AENPYAN
+611 SDDPYAN

-630 VRLKPAN
+630 VRLKPTK

>member
-1 MEAKRSLRASL
+1 MTRLRALLLAASL
-12 FAACAVAVAMAAPAP
+12 LVPAMPLAPLPAA
-27 KAEAQGIPQNIP
+27 AQGIPQNIP

-89 LDGVWDNSLA
+89 LDGAWDNSLA
-99 SDKPVYNADFTQ
+99 ADKPVYNEDFTE
-111 MTVKLRRGLFW
+111 MRVKLRRGLYW
-122 SDGVEFTSADVKAT
+122 SDGVEFSSADVKAT
-136 VDIQIKNPSMRFS
+136 VDVQIKNPGMRFS
-149 AVLNN
+149 AVLAN
-154 NVASVEA
+154 NVAAVEA
-161 PDEATVIFK
+161 PDAETVIFR

-178 HTNFTVRWG
+178 HANFTVRWG

-192 PKHVFEKVEDPVK
+192 PKHVFDKVDDPAK

-210 PVTLGAYVLHS
+210 PVSLSAYTLHS
-221 YDPDGKWY
+221 FDPDGKWY
-229 IWQRREDWK
+229 IWQLREDWQ
-238 RTSLGRYGEPGPK
+238 RTSLGRHGKPGPK
-251 YLAYVDPGPPD
+251 YLAYIDPGPPD

-287 AKQSKSTRAWF
+287 AKQDKGTRAWF
-298 KGFPFA
+298 KGFPYG

-310 AGVIFNT
+310 PSVIFNT
-317 QVDHFKNRDVRW
+317 QNENLKNRDVRW
-329 ALTLMMDVKA
+329 ALALMIDVKA
-339 VVMAAYRGAATISA
+339 VTMAAYRGAATISA

-360 GHPEAYHQPMES
+360 VHPEAYHKPMEA
-372 WLTTFE
+372 WLKDFE
-378 IDTGKRKIK
+378 LDTGKSKFK
-387 PYDATFGK
+387 PYDPTVGK
-395 QITDMLRPSMG
+395 QIADMLRPSMG
-406 DQIPT
+406 EQIPS
-411 DPAEIARGFGR
+411 DPAVIGKSFGL
-422 GWWKTDQ
+422 GWWKPNV
-429 QAATELLE
+429 AAAGELLTR
-437 KAGYKKVSGQWMGPD
+437 AGFRKQGNQWLTPD
-452 GKPFTVRLMVE
+452 GKPFTIRLMVE

-481 KQAGIDAKI
+481 KQAGIDARI

-495 TLLTRR
+495 TLITRR
-501 AAGDFDAF
+501 AAGDFDSF

-534 LAEPGKPQPLRN
+534 VAKPGQPQPLRN
-546 WQRWSNPELDKI
+546 WQRWTHPELDKI
-558 IEQTR
+558 IEDIR
-563 TIDFDDPKGVEL
+563 KIAFDDPKGVEL
-575 GRDYVKLMTREMPII
+575 GHDYVKLMTREMPII
-590 PIMAY
+590 PLMAY

-600 MDHTYWTGFPT
+600 MDQTYWKGYPT
-611 AENPYAN
+611 ADDPYAN

>member
-1 MEAKRSLRASL
+1 MTRLRAWLLAASL
-12 FAACAVAVAMAAPAP
+12 LVPTIPLSPMPAT
-27 KAEAQGIPQNIP
+27 AQGIPQNIP

-46 ENPEGTIKNAGWFNI
+46 ENPEGTIKNSGWFNI

-89 LDGVWDNSLA
+89 LNGAWDNSLA
-99 SDKPVYNADFTQ
+99 ADKPAYNEDFTE
-111 MTVKLRRGLFW
+111 MRVKLRRGLYW
-122 SDGVEFTSADVKAT
+122 SDGVEFSSADVKAT
-136 VDIQIKNPSMRFS
+136 VDVQIKNPGMRFS
-149 AVLNN
+149 AVLAN

-161 PDEATVIFK
+161 PDAETVIFR

-178 HTNFTVRWG
+178 HANFTVRWG

-192 PKHVFEKVEDPVK
+192 PKHVFDKVDDPVK

-210 PVTLGAYVLHS
+210 PVSLGAYTLHS
-221 YDPDGKWY
+221 FDPDGKWY
-229 IWQRREDWK
+229 IWQLREDWQ
-238 RTSLGRYGEPGPK
+238 RTSLGRHGKPGPK
-251 YLAYVDPGPPD
+251 YLAYIDPGPPD

-287 AKQSKSTRAWF
+287 AKQDKGTRAWF
-298 KGFPFA
+298 KGFPYG

-310 AGVIFNT
+310 PAVIFNT
-317 QVDHFKNRDVRW
+317 QHENLKNRDVRW
-329 ALTLMMDVKA
+329 ALALMIDVKA
-339 VVMAAYRGAATISA
+339 VTMAAYRGAATISA

-360 GHPEAYHQPMES
+360 IHPEAYHKPMEA
-372 WLTTFE
+372 WLKDFE
-378 IDTGKRKIK
+378 IDTGKSKLK
-387 PYDATFGK
+387 PYDPTVGK
-395 QITDMLRPSMG
+395 QIADMLRPSMG

-411 DPAEIARGFGR
+411 DPAVIAKSFGL
-422 GWWKTDQ
+422 GWWKPNV
-429 QAATELLE
+429 AAAGELLTR
-437 KAGYKKVSGQWMGPD
+437 AGFRKQGSQWLTPD
-452 GKPFTVRLMVE
+452 GKPFVVRLMVE

-481 KQAGIDAKI
+481 KQAGIDARI

-534 LAEPGKPQPLRN
+534 VAQPGQPQPLRN
-546 WQRWSNPELDKI
+546 WQRWSHPELDKI
-558 IEQTR
+558 IEEIR
-563 TIDFDDPKGVEL
+563 KIAFDDPKGVEL
-575 GRDYVKLMTREMPII
+575 GHDYVKLMTREMPII
-590 PIMAY
+590 PLMAY

-600 MDHTYWTGFPT
+600 MDQTYWKGYPT
-611 AENPYAN
+611 ADDPYAN

>member
-1 MEAKRSLRASL
+1 MTRIRAAILAASL
-12 FAACAVAVAMAAPAP
+12 LVPALCAFGTSAS
-27 KAEAQGIPQNIP
+27 AQGVPQDIP

-61 WAINAGSQSN
+61 WSINAGSQTN

-89 LDGVWDNSLA
+89 LDGAWDNSLA
-99 SDKPVYNADFTQ
+99 ADKPVYNADFTE
-111 MTVKLRRGLFW
+111 MRVKLRRGIYW
-122 SDGVEFTSADVKAT
+122 SDGVEFSSADVKAT
-136 VDIQIKNPSMRFS
+136 VDIQIKNPDMRFS
-149 AVLNN
+149 AVLAR
-154 NVASVEA
+154 NVESVEA
-161 PDEATVIFK
+161 PDPETVIFK

-192 PKHVFEKVEDPVK
+192 PKHVFEKVENPAK

-210 PVTLGAYVLHS
+210 PVSLGAYVLHS
-221 YDPDGKWY
+221 FDPDGKWY
-229 IWQRREDWK
+229 IWQLREDWQ
-238 RTSLGRYGEPGPK
+238 RTTLARYGQPGPK
-251 YLAYVDPGPPD
+251 YLAYIDPGPPD
-262 KRVIAQLNHE
+262 KRVIAQLNHQ

-287 AKQSKSTRAWF
+287 AKQGKSTRAWF
-298 KGFPFA
+298 KGFPYG

-310 AGVIFNT
+310 PSVIFND
-317 QVDHFKNRDVRW
+317 QNEALKNKDVRW
-329 ALTLMMDVKA
+329 ALALMIDIKA
-339 VVMAAYRGAATISA
+339 VTMAAYRGAATISA

-360 GHPEAYHQPMES
+360 IHPEAYHKPMEA
-372 WLTTFE
+372 WLKDFE
-378 IDTGKRKIK
+378 IDTGKSKFK
-387 PYDATFGK
+387 PYDPTVGQ
-395 QITDMLRPSMG
+395 QIADMLRPSMG
-406 DQIPT
+406 EQIPS
-411 DPAEIARGFGR
+411 DPAAIANSFGL
-422 GWWKTDQ
+422 GWWKTNI

-437 KAGYKKVSGQWMGPD
+437 RAGFKKQGDQWLQPD
-452 GKPFTVRLMVE
+452 GKPFTIRLMVE

-481 KQAGIDAKI
+481 KQAGVDARI

-534 LAEPGKPQPLRN
+534 VAPPGKPQPLRN

-558 IEQTR
+558 IEDIR
-563 TIDFDDPKGVEL
+563 KIGFDDPKGIEL
-575 GRDYVKLMTREMPII
+575 GREYVKLTTREMPII
-590 PIMAY
+590 PLMAY

-600 MDHTYWTGFPT
+600 MDQTYWTGYPT

>member
-1 MEAKRSLRASL
+1 MMRIRASL
-12 FAACAVAVAMAAPAP
+12 IASSIIAIGLLAMTRPAD
-27 KAEAQGIPQNIP
+27 AQGIPQDIP

-89 LDGVWDNSLA
+89 IDGVWENSLA
-99 SDKPVYNADFTQ
+99 AEKPIYNADFTE
-111 MTVKLRRGLFW
+111 MRVKLRRGIYW
-122 SDGVEFTSADVKAT
+122 SDGVEFSSDDVKAT
-136 VDIQIKNPSMRFS
+136 VDIQISHPGMRFS
-149 AVLNN
+149 AVLAN
-154 NVASVEA
+154 NVAVVEA
-161 PDEATVIFK
+161 PDPETVVFK
-170 LKKPNSRF
+170 LKQPNSRF
-178 HTNFTVRWG
+178 HANFTVRWG

-192 PKHVFEKVEDPVK
+192 PKHVFDKVEDPLK

-210 PVTLGAYVLHS
+210 PVSLSAYTLRS

-229 IWQRREDWK
+229 IWQLRDDWQ
-238 RTSLGRYGEPGPK
+238 RTTLGRFGKPGPK

-287 AKQSKSTRAWF
+287 AKQSKTTESWF
-298 KGFPFA
+298 KGFPYG

-317 QVDHFKNRDVRW
+317 QNEYLANKDVRW
-329 ALTLMMDVKA
+329 GLTLLIDVKA
-339 VVMAAYRGAATISA
+339 VMLAAYRGAATISA

-360 GHPEAYHQPMES
+360 VHPAADHKPTEA
-372 WLTTFE
+372 WVKDFE
-378 IDTGKRKIK
+378 IDTGKSKFK
-387 PYDATFGK
+387 PYDSTVGQQLA
-395 QITDMLRPSMG
+395 DMLRPSMG
-406 DQIPT
+406 EAIPK
-411 DPAEIARGFGR
+411 DPAEIANSFGL
-422 GWWKTDQ
+422 GWWKQ
-429 QAATELLE
+429 NVQAAGELLE
-437 KAGYKKVSGQWMGPD
+437 RAGYKKVNNQWMTPD
-452 GKPFTVRLMVE
+452 GKPFTIKLMVE

-469 MTRAGT
+469 MTRAGS

-481 KQAGIDAKI
+481 KQAGIDARV

-495 TLLTRR
+495 TLATRR

-509 IGWSVETWGGHQ
+509 IGWSVETWGGHN

-526 MDSWHSQF
+526 MDSWHSS
-534 LAEPGKPQPLRN
+534 LVAEPGKPQPLRN
-546 WQRWSNPELDKI
+546 WQRWKNPELDKL

-563 TIDFDDPKGVEL
+563 KVGFDDPKVIDI
-575 GRDYVKLMTREMPII
+575 GREYVKLMVREMPFI
-590 PIMAY
+590 PLMAY

-600 MDHTYWTGFPT
+600 MDQTYWKGFPT
-611 AENPYAN
+611 FGDPYTD
-618 PVTNWGNSRYMF
+618 PVPNWGNTRYMF
-630 VRLKPAN
+630 VRLKPAS

>member
-1 MEAKRSLRASL
+1 MTRLRAWLLAASL
-12 FAACAVAVAMAAPAP
+12 LVPTIPLSPMPAT
-27 KAEAQGIPQNIP
+27 AQGIPQNIP

-46 ENPEGTIKNAGWFNI
+46 ENPEGTIKNSGWFNI

-79 TLWYIDPEKG
+79 TLWYIDPEQG
-89 LDGVWDNSLA
+89 LNGAWDNSLA
-99 SDKPVYNADFTQ
+99 ADKPVYNEDFTE
-111 MTVKLRRGLFW
+111 MRVKLRRGLYW
-122 SDGVEFTSADVKAT
+122 SDGVEFSSADVKAT
-136 VDIQIKNPSMRFS
+136 VDVQIKNPGMRFS
-149 AVLNN
+149 AVLAN

-161 PDEATVIFK
+161 PDAETVIFR

-178 HTNFTVRWG
+178 HANFTVRWG

-192 PKHVFEKVEDPVK
+192 PKHVFDKVDDPVK

-210 PVTLGAYVLHS
+210 PVSLGAYTLHS
-221 YDPDGKWY
+221 FDPDGKWY
-229 IWQRREDWK
+229 IWQLREDWQ
-238 RTSLGRYGEPGPK
+238 RTSLGRHGKPGPK
-251 YLAYVDPGPPD
+251 YLAYIDPGPPD

-287 AKQSKSTRAWF
+287 AKQDKGTRAWF
-298 KGFPFA
+298 KGFPYG

-310 AGVIFNT
+310 PAVIFNT
-317 QVDHFKNRDVRW
+317 QHENLKNRDVRW
-329 ALTLMMDVKA
+329 ALALMIDVKA
-339 VVMAAYRGAATISA
+339 VTMAAYRGAATISA

-360 GHPEAYHQPMES
+360 IHPEAYHKPMEA
-372 WLTTFE
+372 WLKDFE
-378 IDTGKRKIK
+378 IDTGKSKLK
-387 PYDATFGK
+387 PYDPTVGK
-395 QITDMLRPSMG
+395 QIADMLRPSMG

-411 DPAEIARGFGR
+411 DPAVIAKSFGL
-422 GWWKTDQ
+422 GWWKPNV
-429 QAATELLE
+429 AAAGELLTR
-437 KAGYKKVSGQWMGPD
+437 AGFRKQGNQWLTPD
-452 GKPFTVRLMVE
+452 GKPFVVRLMVE

-481 KQAGIDAKI
+481 KQAGIDARI

-534 LAEPGKPQPLRN
+534 VAQPGQPQPLRN
-546 WQRWSNPELDKI
+546 WQRWSHPELDKI
-558 IEQTR
+558 IEEIR
-563 TIDFDDPKGVEL
+563 KIAFDDPKGVEL
-575 GRDYVKLMTREMPII
+575 GHDYVKLMTREMPII
-590 PIMAY
+590 PLMAY

-600 MDHTYWTGFPT
+600 MDQTYWKGYPT
-611 AENPYAN
+611 ADDPYAN

>member
-1 MEAKRSLRASL
+1 MTRLRAWLLAASL
-12 FAACAVAVAMAAPAP
+12 LVPAMPLAPTPAT
-27 KAEAQGIPQNIP
+27 AQGIPQNIP

-89 LDGVWDNSLA
+89 LDGAWDNSLA
-99 SDKPVYNADFTQ
+99 ADKPAYNEDFTE
-111 MTVKLRRGLFW
+111 MRVKLRRGLYW
-122 SDGVEFTSADVKAT
+122 SDGVEFSSADVKAT
-136 VDIQIKNPSMRFS
+136 VDVQIKNPGMRFS
-149 AVLNN
+149 AVLAN
-154 NVASVEA
+154 NVAAVET
-161 PDEATVIFK
+161 PDAETVIFR

-178 HTNFTVRWG
+178 HANFTVRWG

-192 PKHVFEKVEDPVK
+192 PKHVFDKVDDPVK

-210 PVTLGAYVLHS
+210 PVSLSAYTLHS
-221 YDPDGKWY
+221 FDPDGKWY
-229 IWQRREDWK
+229 IWQLREDWQ
-238 RTSLGRYGEPGPK
+238 RTSLGRHGKPGPK
-251 YLAYVDPGPPD
+251 YLAYIDPGPPD

-287 AKQSKSTRAWF
+287 AKQDKGTRAWF
-298 KGFPFA
+298 KGFPYG

-310 AGVIFNT
+310 PSVIFNT
-317 QVDHFKNRDVRW
+317 QNENLKNRDVRW
-329 ALTLMMDVKA
+329 ALALMIDVKA
-339 VVMAAYRGAATISA
+339 VTMAAYRGAATISA

-360 GHPEAYHQPMES
+360 IHPEAYHKPMEA
-372 WLTTFE
+372 WLKDFE
-378 IDTGKRKIK
+378 LDTGTSRFK
-387 PYDATFGK
+387 PYDPTVGR
-395 QITDMLRPSMG
+395 QIADMLRPSMG
-406 DQIPT
+406 DQIPS
-411 DPAEIARGFGR
+411 DPAVIGKSFGL
-422 GWWKTDQ
+422 GWWKPNV
-429 QAATELLE
+429 AAAGELLTR
-437 KAGYKKVSGQWMGPD
+437 AGFRKQGNQWLTPD
-452 GKPFTVRLMVE
+452 GKPFTIRLMVE

-481 KQAGIDAKI
+481 KQAGIDARI

-501 AAGDFDAF
+501 AAGDFDSF

-534 LAEPGKPQPLRN
+534 VAKPGQPQPLRN
-546 WQRWSNPELDKI
+546 WQRWTHPELDKI
-558 IEQTR
+558 IEDIR
-563 TIDFDDPKGVEL
+563 KIAFDDPKGIEL
-575 GRDYVKLMTREMPII
+575 GHDYVKLMTREMPII
-590 PIMAY
+590 PLMAY

-600 MDHTYWTGFPT
+600 MDQTYWKGYPT
-611 AENPYAN
+611 ADDPYAN

>member
-1 MEAKRSLRASL
+1 MTRLRALLLAASL
-12 FAACAVAVAMAAPAP
+12 LVPAMPLAPLPAA
-27 KAEAQGIPQNIP
+27 AQGIPQNIP

-89 LDGVWDNSLA
+89 LDGAWDNSLA
-99 SDKPVYNADFTQ
+99 ADKPVYNEDFTE
-111 MTVKLRRGLFW
+111 MRVKLRRGLYW
-122 SDGVEFTSADVKAT
+122 SDGVEFSSADVKAT
-136 VDIQIKNPSMRFS
+136 VDVQIKNPGMRFS
-149 AVLNN
+149 AVLAN
-154 NVASVEA
+154 NVAAVEA
-161 PDEATVIFK
+161 PDAETVIFR

-178 HTNFTVRWG
+178 HANFTVRWG

-192 PKHVFEKVEDPVK
+192 PKHVFDKVDDPVK

-210 PVTLGAYVLHS
+210 PVSLSAYTLHS
-221 YDPDGKWY
+221 FDPDGKWY
-229 IWQRREDWK
+229 IWQLREDWQ
-238 RTSLGRYGEPGPK
+238 RTSLGRHGKPGPK
-251 YLAYVDPGPPD
+251 YLAYIDPGPPD

-287 AKQSKSTRAWF
+287 AKQDKGTRAWF
-298 KGFPFA
+298 KGFPYG

-310 AGVIFNT
+310 PSVIFNT
-317 QVDHFKNRDVRW
+317 QNENLKNRDVRW
-329 ALTLMMDVKA
+329 ALALMIDVKA
-339 VVMAAYRGAATISA
+339 VTMAAYRGAATISA

-360 GHPEAYHQPMES
+360 VHPEAYHKPMEA
-372 WLTTFE
+372 WLKDFE
-378 IDTGKRKIK
+378 LDTGKSKLK
-387 PYDATFGK
+387 PYDPTVGK
-395 QITDMLRPSMG
+395 QIADMLRPSMG
-406 DQIPT
+406 EQIPS
-411 DPAEIARGFGR
+411 DPAVIGKSFGL
-422 GWWKTDQ
+422 GWWKPNV
-429 QAATELLE
+429 AAAGELLTR
-437 KAGYKKVSGQWMGPD
+437 AGFRKQGNQWLTPD
-452 GKPFTVRLMVE
+452 GKPFTIRLMVE

-481 KQAGIDAKI
+481 KQAGIDARI

-501 AAGDFDAF
+501 AAGDFDSF

-534 LAEPGKPQPLRN
+534 VAKPGQPQPLRN
-546 WQRWSNPELDKI
+546 WQRWTHPELDKI
-558 IEQTR
+558 IEDIR
-563 TIDFDDPKGVEL
+563 KIAFDDPKGVEL
-575 GRDYVKLMTREMPII
+575 GHDYVKLMTREMPII
-590 PIMAY
+590 PLMAY

-600 MDHTYWTGFPT
+600 MDQTYWKGYPT
-611 AENPYAN
+611 ADDPYAN